1 MSDFLKFFVFFFSP
15 LLDSPMLLLSHAPN
29 QPHIPAGT
37 SLLRR
42 ADFPPAP
49 AIIYDASLCNRLQAV
64 TCLFLQYCH
73 TVSSVCRHC
82 NPVILFCS
90 TAAGLAL
97 FILFL
102 FSIFW
107 IFWAF
112 LFFLIKS
119 KYGSLYM
126 AAWNSI
132 LLFLTISLI
141 YWDPLEFCPALRSA
155 SCCCQLMSLQTH
167 FSAEKC
173 WALVDSLGCSSSP
186 AVSCAPD
193 WQDLDPEGRCFSS
206 LLLKIPLGALSKSLS
221 CLSSGAF
228 AAFLLPVEQKEMLL
242 VSEG

>member
-1 MSDFLKFFVFFFSP
+1 MSDFLKFFFFFSLFWTLPCYFCLTPQTSPILQLVPRCQGEQISSQP
-15 LLDSPMLLLSHAPN
+15 LLLPVMRLFVIGSRLSLAFFCCTTTLLAQSVSTVTLSSSSAVLLLF
-29 QPHIPAGT
+29 
-37 SLLRR
+37 LRSSFCFC
-42 ADFPPAP
+42 FPFFGFFE
-49 AIIYDASLCNRLQAV
+49 C
-64 TCLFLQYCH
+64 
-73 TVSSVCRHC
+73 
-82 NPVILFCS
+82 FC
-90 TAAGLAL
+90 
-97 FILFL
+97 
-102 FSIFW
+102 
-107 IFWAF
+107 
-112 LFFLIKS
+112 FFLIKS

-141 YWDPLEFCPALRSA
+141 YWDRPEFCPALWSA

-173 WALVDSLGCSSSP
+173 WALDDSLGCSSSP

-242 VSEG
+242 VSRG

>member
-1 MSDFLKFFVFFFSP
+1 
-15 LLDSPMLLLSHAPN
+15 MLLLSYAPN
-29 QPHIPAGT
+29 QPHTPAGT
-37 SLLRR
+37 SLPRR
-42 ADFPPAP
+42 ADFLPAP
-49 AIIYDASLCNRLQAV
+49 AITCDASLCNRLQTV
-64 TCLFLQYCH
+64 TCLFLLYYH
-73 TVSSVCRHC
+73 TVSSVCKHC

-90 TAAGLAL
+90 TAAVLAL

-107 IFWAF
+107 IFWVF
-112 LFFLIKS
+112 LFFFLIKS

-141 YWDPLEFCPALRSA
+141 YWDRPEFCPALWSA

-173 WALVDSLGCSSSP
+173 WALDDSLGCSSSP

-242 VSEG
+242 VSRG